1 MSMDIQEIK
10 QRFEI
15 IGNASELNRSIEVA
29 VQVAPTDLSVLIIGE
44 SGTGKEFFPQIIHQ
58 FSARKH
64 GKYIAVNCGA
74 IPEGTIDSELFGHE
88 KGAFTGALSD
98 RKGYFEEADGGT
110 IFLDEIGELPLSTQV
125 RLLRVLEAGE
135 FMKVGSSKVLKT
147 NVRVVTATNV
157 VIPTAIENGKF
168 REDLYYRLNTV
179 PIRVLPLR
187 DRKEDIYLLFRK
199 FALDFAER
207 YRMPPVRLNEE
218 AQLVLSNFDWPG
230 NVRQLKNITEQ
241 ISIIE
246 KERSIGGDVMR
257 AYIPAA
263 GGTKLPALYKG
274 VDEETFATE
283 REILYKVLFDMK
295 KDMTDLK
302 KLVLD
307 ILQEG
312 TQHPDTHSEN
322 AQIIRKLYEKEEGHF
337 VPEQPQSAQVQYDNV
352 EQPNIQDTEE
362 FVEESLSLEDKE
374 IELIKKALEK
384 HKGKRKYAAQELG
397 ISERTLYRKIKEYD
411 IS

>member
-1 MSMDIQEIK
+1 MMDVQGIK

-15 IGNASELNRSIEVA
+15 IGNSPGLNRSIEVA
-29 VQVAPTDLSVLIIGE
+29 VQVSPTDLSVLITGE
-44 SGTGKEFFPQIIHQ
+44 SGTGKEIFPQIIHQ
-58 FSARKH
+58 FSSRKH

-98 RKGYFEEADGGT
+98 RKGYFQEADNGT

-125 RLLRVLEAGE
+125 RLLRVLETGE
-135 FMKVGSSKVLKT
+135 FIKVGSSKVVKS
-147 NVRVVTATNV
+147 NVRVIAATNIN
-157 VIPTAIENGKF
+157 IPVAIEEGKF

-179 PIRVLPLR
+179 PVTINPLR
-187 DRKEDIYLLFRK
+187 ERPEDIHLLFRK
-199 FALDFAER
+199 FARDFAER
-207 YRMPPVRLNEE
+207 YRMPSIRLDEE
-218 AQLVLSNFDWPG
+218 ARIVLMNYRWPG

-246 KERSIGGDVMR
+246 KERDVS
-257 AYIPAA
+257 AA
-263 GGTKLPALYKG
+263 VIRNYLPSDLGKNLPALFSKN
-274 VDEETFATE
+274 EESSFSNE

-295 KDMTDLK
+295 RDMTDLK

-307 ILQEG
+307 LM
-312 TQHPDTHSEN
+312 EN
-322 AQIIRKLYEKEEGHF
+322 KESPISGDQAQIIQKLYKNDEGNFVSDEPVAKHIHIDRVDKE
-337 VPEQPQSAQVQYDNV
+337 
-352 EQPNIQDTEE
+352 NIQDTEE

-384 HKGKRKYAAQELG
+384 NKGKRKYAALELG

-411 IS
+411 IKG